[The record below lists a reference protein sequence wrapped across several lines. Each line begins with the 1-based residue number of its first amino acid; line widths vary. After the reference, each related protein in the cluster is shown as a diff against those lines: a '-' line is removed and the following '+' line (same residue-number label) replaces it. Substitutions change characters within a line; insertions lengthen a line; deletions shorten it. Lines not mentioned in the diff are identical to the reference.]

1 MNEFNEYLEPY
12 RRNVLVIIR
21 YAALLTTLMNFLVSM
36 APWGLEN
43 VEPSQYA
50 LLGLSIAYCAIC
62 FVIRER
68 HIRLQ
73 AAISSVV
80 LFCMCLLLLY
90 SVGPVYSAGILAM
103 SWVAWVV
110 FFHNQLIL
118 PLFMMALCFSCIA
131 VAESHGLTPVWS
143 SGDIT
148 VEQWLSMWIVQFLPM
163 AGGGYLLQQ
172 MIFGLIRSLVRETAA
187 RKREL
192 DIQRE
197 KELIDQ
203 ALMQRYRLESVGRL
217 ASGVAHDFNNILT
230 VLLSCMEVLRVVNDK
245 PTRDGV
251 LNDMEAALRSAE
263 ATSRQLLSLS
273 SNNGAGEPAQPRTSL
288 RSLIANLKRLFP
300 ENISIEEYVRGTPR
314 VALPSGEFEQIIL
327 NLCINARDSMPDGG
341 VLTINAFEQPGDDL
355 VIVEILDTGTGMSEE
370 ILAKAIDPFFT
381 TKVERDG
388 TGLGLSQVYASIQ
401 NVGGDIQIQSTVGIG
416 TRVRLLLP
424 VAEPI
429 QVNMDVSQEREA
441 SLGDDKR
448 VLLLDDDE
456 LVSITMSRALASA
469 GYDVTSANSV
479 SQAIDHLDNEP
490 FQILI
495 TDRGLP
501 DGDPGRV
508 VSKFKA
514 LSDGPVLLISGYETD
529 DPLEAQVSF
538 LQKPF
543 APSTLLRKLTEMSE
557 ALRA

>member
-1 MNEFNEYLEPY
+1 
-12 RRNVLVIIR
+12 
-21 YAALLTTLMNFLVSM
+21 
-36 APWGLEN
+36 
-43 VEPSQYA
+43 
-50 LLGLSIAYCAIC
+50 
-62 FVIRER
+62 
-68 HIRLQ
+68 
-73 AAISSVV
+73 
-80 LFCMCLLLLY
+80 
-90 SVGPVYSAGILAM
+90 
-103 SWVAWVV
+103 
-110 FFHNQLIL
+110 
-118 PLFMMALCFSCIA
+118 
-131 VAESHGLTPVWS
+131 
-143 SGDIT
+143 
-148 VEQWLSMWIVQFLPM
+148 
-163 AGGGYLLQQ
+163 

-429 QVNMDVSQEREA
+429 QVNTDVSQETEA

-456 LVSITMSRALASA
+456 LVSTTMSRALVSA

-514 LSDGPVLLISGYETD
+514 VSDGPVLLISGYETD

>member
-1 MNEFNEYLEPY
+1 MNEFDEYLEPY
-12 RRNVLVIIR
+12 RRDVLVIIR
-21 YAALLTTLMNFLVSM
+21 YAALLTTLMYFLISM

-43 VEPSQYA
+43 VEPSKYA
-50 LLGLSIAYCAIC
+50 LLGLSVTYCVIC

-73 AAISSVV
+73 AAISSIAM
-80 LFCMCLLLLY
+80 FGMCLLLLY

-118 PLFMMALCFSCIA
+118 PLVMIAICFSGIA
-131 VAESHGLTPVWS
+131 VAESYGLTPAWPG
-143 SGDIT
+143 GDIT
-148 VEQWLSMWIVQFLPM
+148 PAQWLSMLIVPFFPM

-172 MIFGLIRSLVRETAA
+172 MIFGLIRSLVRESAA

-203 ALMQRYRLESVGRL
+203 ALMQRYRLESLGRL

-230 VLLSCMEVLRVVNDK
+230 VLMSCMEVLRVVNDK

-251 LNDMEAALRSAE
+251 LNDMEAAVRSAE

-273 SNNGAGEPAQPRTSL
+273 SNNGAGEPAEPRTSL

-300 ENISIEEYVRGTPR
+300 ENIAIEEYVRGTPR
-314 VALPSGEFEQIIL
+314 VAVPSGEFEQIIL
-327 NLCINARDSMPDGG
+327 NLCINARDSMLDGG
-341 VLTINAFEQPGDDL
+341 VLTINAYEQPGDDL
-355 VIVEILDTGTGMSEE
+355 VIVEIVDTGTGMSEE

-401 NVGGDIQIQSTVGIG
+401 NVGGDIQIESTVGIG
-416 TRVRLLLP
+416 TRVKLLLP

-429 QVNMDVSQEREA
+429 QVDIDVTQDSEA
-441 SLGDDKR
+441 AAGGDKK

-456 LVSITMSRALASA
+456 LVSSTMSRALVSA
-469 GYDVTSANSV
+469 GYDVTAATSV
-479 SQAIDHLDNEP
+479 SQAIERLDNEP

-501 DGDPGRV
+501 DGDPGLV

-514 LSDGPVLLISGYETD
+514 LSGGPVLLISGYETD
-529 DPLEAQVSF
+529 DPMEKQVSF

-543 APSTLLRKLTEMSE
+543 APSTLLRKLAEMNE
-557 ALRA
+557 ELRA

>member
-148 VEQWLSMWIVQFLPM
+148 AEQWLSMWIVQFFPM

-429 QVNMDVSQEREA
+429 QVNTDVSQETEA

-456 LVSITMSRALASA
+456 LVSTTMSRALVSA

-514 LSDGPVLLISGYETD
+514 VSDGPVLLISGYETD

>member
-514 LSDGPVLLISGYETD
+514 VSDGPVLLISGYETD

>member
-21 YAALLTTLMNFLVSM
+21 YAALLTTLMSFLVSM

>member
-148 VEQWLSMWIVQFLPM
+148 AEQWLSMWIVQFLPM

-172 MIFGLIRSLVRETAA
+172 MIFGLIRSCFFNKASFPHSH
-187 RKREL
+187 
-192 DIQRE
+192 
-197 KELIDQ
+197 LIHSFGD
-203 ALMQRYRLESVGRL
+203 
-217 ASGVAHDFNNILT
+217 
-230 VLLSCMEVLRVVNDK
+230 
-245 PTRDGV
+245 
-251 LNDMEAALRSAE
+251 
-263 ATSRQLLSLS
+263 SR
-273 SNNGAGEPAQPRTSL
+273 
-288 RSLIANLKRLFP
+288 F
-300 ENISIEEYVRGTPR
+300 IS
-314 VALPSGEFEQIIL
+314 
-327 NLCINARDSMPDGG
+327 
-341 VLTINAFEQPGDDL
+341 
-355 VIVEILDTGTGMSEE
+355 
-370 ILAKAIDPFFT
+370 
-381 TKVERDG
+381 
-388 TGLGLSQVYASIQ
+388 
-401 NVGGDIQIQSTVGIG
+401 
-416 TRVRLLLP
+416 
-424 VAEPI
+424 
-429 QVNMDVSQEREA
+429 
-441 SLGDDKR
+441 
-448 VLLLDDDE
+448 
-456 LVSITMSRALASA
+456 
-469 GYDVTSANSV
+469 
-479 SQAIDHLDNEP
+479 
-490 FQILI
+490 
-495 TDRGLP
+495 
-501 DGDPGRV
+501 
-508 VSKFKA
+508 
-514 LSDGPVLLISGYETD
+514 
-529 DPLEAQVSF
+529 
-538 LQKPF
+538 
-543 APSTLLRKLTEMSE
+543 
-557 ALRA
+557 